1 MEGVST
7 SVTYLNRTPMYL
19 ASMLWCASKNK
30 HQKDVCFQDIGL
42 HAHDEMI
49 VVSSVWVDVTWRK
62 GGVYMTT
69 LISTRISIVVMNE
82 MFILAFKDYEE
93 RGYGLDSDLQT
104 ISY

>member
-1 MEGVST
+1 
-7 SVTYLNRTPMYL
+7 
-19 ASMLWCASKNK
+19 
-30 HQKDVCFQDIGL
+30 
-42 HAHDEMI
+42 
-49 VVSSVWVDVTWRK
+49 
-62 GGVYMTT
+62 MTT